1 LLLFLIGAPLG
12 AIIRKGGLG
21 MPLVIA
27 VAFFVAFHI
36 LNIAGEKLAKAESV
50 APWLGMWMSSI
61 ALLPVAFVLIK
72 AARNDSRIFTADWY
86 KKMYRAIADRVNKKQ
101 EIAKL

>member
-1 LLLFLIGAPLG
+1 
-12 AIIRKGGLG
+12 

-36 LNIAGEKLAKAESV
+36 LNISGEKLAKAESV
-50 APWLGMWMSSI
+50 PAWLGMWMSSI

-86 KKMYRAIADRVNKKQ
+86 KKMYRAIADRVNKKRA
-101 EIAKL
+101 IAKPEQIG